1 MSEVDRISVYD
12 ALGGGAV
19 ADTLLWRK
27 CYGGVVILI
36 GSTVVWLLF
45 ERAGYNFL
53 AILSNSLLLLVVILF
68 FWAKSA
74 SLLNRPL
81 PPIPN
86 LDISEESALLAADEM
101 RVRINSALSTLHE
114 IAVDGNLR
122 TIILVAFGLWLI
134 SFIGSLFNFLT
145 LIYIGVLLTFSVP
158 ILYETFQA
166 QFQFPQG
173 KKRRLNNRMKDGSF
187 RVSFVNYLCGH
198 VLLVIFCYTLET
210 F

>member
-1 MSEVDRISVYD
+1 MGDIGRISVYD

-27 CYGGVVILI
+27 CYGGVVTLI

-53 AILSNSLLLLVVILF
+53 ALFANSLLLLVVILF

-86 LDISEESALLAADEM
+86 LDISEESVLQAADEM
-101 RVRINSALSTLHE
+101 RVWFNSALSTLHE

-122 TIILVAFGLWLI
+122 TLILVAFGLWLI

-145 LIYIGVLLTFSVP
+145 LIYVGILLSFSVP

-166 QFQFPQG
+166 QVDEKLVVVHKNMSG
-173 KKRRLNNRMKDGSF
+173 VLKKADLILQKIP
-187 RVSFVNYLCGH
+187 VSQKK
-198 VLLVIFCYTLET
+198 EKKSE
-210 F
+210 

>member
-1 MSEVDRISVYD
+1 MGELGRISVYD

-27 CYGGVVILI
+27 CYGGVMLLI
-36 GSTVVWLLF
+36 GSTVMWFLF

-53 AILSNSLLLLVVILF
+53 AFVANTLLLLVVILF

-81 PPIPN
+81 PPIPD
-86 LDISEESALLAADEM
+86 LDISEESVLVAADEM
-101 RVRINSALSTLHE
+101 RVWVNKGLATLHE

-122 TIILVAFGLWLI
+122 TLLLVAVGLWLI

-145 LIYIGVLLTFSVP
+145 LVYIGVLVSLSVP
-158 ILYETFQA
+158 LLYDTFQ
-166 QFQFPQG
+166 PQIDEKLIVVHKNMSVVF
-173 KKRRLNNRMKDGSF
+173 KKVDLILQNIP
-187 RVSFVNYLCGH
+187 VSQKKQKK
-198 VLLVIFCYTLET
+198 TE
-210 F
+210 